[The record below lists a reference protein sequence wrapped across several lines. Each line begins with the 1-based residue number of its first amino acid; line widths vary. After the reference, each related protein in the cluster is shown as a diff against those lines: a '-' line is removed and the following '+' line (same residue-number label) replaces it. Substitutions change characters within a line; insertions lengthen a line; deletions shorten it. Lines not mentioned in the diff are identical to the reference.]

1 MKNKFNG
8 KYILSTIFC
17 FALLNTAFAGTVN
30 VANPDQVGDATAY
43 VMPTPLPSEF
53 NQQVSMDRS
62 FSNME
67 QFAVRLQSLSG
78 FKVLVNNQSTEPSTN
93 QVKIYQINGTLS
105 SLLDQ
110 ASLKFNARWKFDP
123 QTVSIILM
131 YNQGIS
137 KAVLA
142 AQKQA
147 VVAKTLPLD
156 QQTRTWTISKNDIEL
171 RTALA
176 RWAKDAGWQLDWQVQ
191 GKFPI
196 DFDWQVQGTF
206 RDAVNHVLKASQQ
219 SEIPLTAT
227 MFTNNHVLRITSTG
241 N

>member
-1 MKNKFNG
+1 MKNTFEY
-8 KYILSTIFC
+8 KYILAAIFC
-17 FALLNTAFAGTVN
+17 FTLLHSAFAGTIN
-30 VANPDQVGDATAY
+30 VANPDQVGDAIAY
-43 VMPTPLPSEF
+43 AMPAALPSEF

-78 FKVLVNNQSTEPSTN
+78 FKVLVNNQSAEPSTK
-93 QVKIYQINGTLS
+93 QVKIYQIDGTLS

-110 ASLKFNARWKFDP
+110 AALKFNALWKFDP

-131 YNQGIS
+131 YNQGIN
-137 KAVLA
+137 KDVLVAQRQA
-142 AQKQA
+142 A
-147 VVAKTLPLD
+147 VAKKLPID
-156 QQTRTWTISKNDIEL
+156 QQIKIWTISKSDIEL

-176 RWAKDAGWQLDWQVQ
+176 RWAKTAGWQLDWQVQ

-196 DFDWQVQGTF
+196 DFDWQVQGAF
-206 RDAVNHVLKASQQ
+206 KDAVNHVLKASQQ
-219 SEIPLTAT
+219 SEIPLSAT

>member
-1 MKNKFNG
+1 MKIKFNG
-8 KYILSTIFC
+8 KLLTTILYLSLFSP
-17 FALLNTAFAGTVN
+17 AFAGTVN

-43 VMPTPLPSEF
+43 VMPAPLPAEF

-78 FKVLVNNQSTEPSTN
+78 FKVLVNNQSTQPSYG
-93 QVKIYQINGTLS
+93 QIKIYQINGTLS

-110 ASLKFNARWKFDP
+110 AALKFNARWKFDP

-137 KAVLA
+137 KEAIV
-142 AQKQA
+142 AQKQDA
-147 VVAKTLPLD
+147 IAKALSID
-156 QQTRTWTISKNDIEL
+156 QQVRNWTISKNDIEL

-176 RWAKDAGWQLDWQVQ
+176 RWCKDAGWQLDWQVQ

-196 DFDWQVQGTF
+196 DFEWQVQGTF
-206 RDAVNHVLKASQQ
+206 KDAVNHVLKASQQ

-227 MFTNNHVLRITSTG
+227 MFTNNRVLRITSTG
-241 N
+241 D